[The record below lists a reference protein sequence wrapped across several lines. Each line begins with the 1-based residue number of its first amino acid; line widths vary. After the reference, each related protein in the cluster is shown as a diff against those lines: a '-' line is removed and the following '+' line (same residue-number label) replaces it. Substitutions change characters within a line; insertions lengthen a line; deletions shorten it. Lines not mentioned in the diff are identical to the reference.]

1 MVIGWN
7 DARVLAAGRQIWIR
21 SIVAVIGGPIPM
33 VERRERNEN
42 ARLDGVHPGEV
53 SEDVPFALSVAH
65 TDELLIGGVWNLKI
79 VRTGRPDEAKLI
91 CRRRVENQRSEAAN
105 AVIIVVPLLRLRRHQ
120 AHIGAISADAGVVR
134 EAIRMIADADLAV
147 RGMEAAVSGGEF
159 DFTVAFESRARNH
172 VEDTVG
178 PVAVF
183 CGITAALDFHH
194 VDVFGIELWADVGSD
209 VGD

>member
-7 DARVLAAGRQIWIR
+7 DPCVLAAGGQTWIR
-21 SIVAVIGGPIPM
+21 AIVPVIGGAIPM
-33 VERRERNEN
+33 VERRKRNED
-42 ARLDGVHPGEV
+42 ARLGSVHPGEI
-53 SEDVPFALSVAH
+53 SEDVPFALNIAH
-65 TDELLIGGVWNLKI
+65 ADELLIGCVWNLKI
-79 VRTGRPDEAKLI
+79 VRTGRSDKAKLI
-91 CRRRVENQRSEAAN
+91 CRRRIENQRSEAAN
-105 AVIIVVPLLRLRRHQ
+105 TVIIVVPLLRFRRHQ

-183 CGITAALDFHH
+183 CGITAALDFH
-194 VDVFGIELWADVGSD
+194 
-209 VGD
+209 